1 MPVVLG
7 VIPAR
12 GGSKG
17 IPRKNLKLLG
27 GKVLLAYII
36 EAALKAMTLSRP
48 IVSTDDE
55 EIADTVR
62 KLGAEVPFLRDPE
75 LARDE
80 VSLIPVAKHAME
92 FMDKLGWRVDIL
104 VSLQPTAP
112 FTEAG
117 DIDNAVTKLI
127 ETGCDSVVSVF
138 GAERPHP
145 YRALRMEGERLV
157 PLYPEG
163 FQFLQRQDLP
173 PLYALSG
180 AIYVR
185 RRELLEKWSGN
196 DFALGEDMRAVIIPQ
211 ERAVDINSQLDFLVA
226 EALMVFNYGGSL

>member
-1 MPVVLG
+1 MGGLRVLG

-17 IPRKNLKLLG
+17 IPRKNLKLLN
-27 GKVLLAYII
+27 GKTLIAYII
-36 EAALKAMTLSRP
+36 EVALKAKTLSRL

-55 EIADTVR
+55 EIADTAR

-92 FMDKLGWRVDIL
+92 SMDKLGWQAGII
-104 VSLQPTAP
+104 VSLQSTAP
-112 FTEAG
+112 FTEPE
-117 DIDNAVTKLI
+117 DIDNAVNKLI

-145 YRALRMEGERLV
+145 YRALRLEGERLL
-157 PLYPEG
+157 PLHPEG
-163 FQFLQRQDLP
+163 FRFLQRQDLP
-173 PLYALSG
+173 TFYALSG
-180 AIYVR
+180 GIYVR
-185 RRELLEKWSGN
+185 RRKLLGEWNGK
-196 DFALGEDMRAVIIPQ
+196 DFALGEDIRAVIIPQ
-211 ERAVDINSQLDFLVA
+211 ERAVDINTPLDFLVA
-226 EALMVFNYGGSL
+226 EALIENRGL